1 MTILMA
7 GITQVLEQ
15 VRELGSRFGVE
26 TFWNLGGSGVYAAQL
41 AHTHTLQGSRYVGCL
56 IKCHYQPVTQKQS

>member
-1 MTILMA
+1 MSQNMTILMA

-41 AHTHTLQGSRYVGCL
+41 AHTSILQGSRWDVSSRA
-56 IKCHYQPVTQKQS
+56 IISQ

>member
-1 MTILMA
+1 MFQNMTILMA

-15 VRELGSRFGVE
+15 VRELGSRFGVK

-41 AHTHTLQGSRYVGCL
+41 AHTRTLQGSRWDVSSRA
-56 IKCHYQPVTQKQS
+56 IISQ